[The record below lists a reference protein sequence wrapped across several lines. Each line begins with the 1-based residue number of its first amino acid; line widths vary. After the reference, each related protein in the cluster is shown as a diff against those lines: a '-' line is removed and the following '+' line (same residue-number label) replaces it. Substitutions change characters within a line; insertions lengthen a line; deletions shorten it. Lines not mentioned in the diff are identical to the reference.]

1 MTTAPGAAGDEFAN
15 DAVDV
20 AYQAIR
26 RAIID
31 GAYPAG
37 SRLSEE
43 ELSERIGVSRTPIR
57 AALRQLE
64 HRGHVELRPR
74 RGAWV
79 SSWTSEDIAEV
90 YGVRAELESYGA
102 RIAADKIGAL
112 DLRHLEEWCLRME
125 GVEKS
130 RPEGFLDELGELNND
145 FHASLL
151 RATGNRRLMT
161 SLASIVE
168 IPLILRVYHS
178 YDAEHRHEALRHHRE
193 ILTALSERD
202 GEWAQAAMRIHILS
216 GRHVLL
222 RTSAAPGRGRT
233 PP

>member
-1 MTTAPGAAGDEFAN
+1 
-15 DAVDV
+15 
-20 AYQAIR
+20 
-26 RAIID
+26 
-31 GAYPAG
+31 
-37 SRLSEE
+37 
-43 ELSERIGVSRTPIR
+43 
-57 AALRQLE
+57 
-64 HRGHVELRPR
+64 
-74 RGAWV
+74 
-79 SSWTSEDIAEV
+79 
-90 YGVRAELESYGA
+90 
-102 RIAADKIGAL
+102 
-112 DLRHLEEWCLRME
+112 ME